1 LTLFGKE
8 LKANKWMILG
18 FVDVSFLESIGM
30 IGVKLWTIRIKPEE
44 MDKMYRK
51 WEKQGLI

>member
-1 LTLFGKE
+1 LFGKE